1 MVTFYKSA
9 RLKFDS
15 DEEFKNSARERV
27 VQLQQD
33 ALISCSE
40 QHNED
45 STILMWKKICEISR
59 KEFCQTYEM
68 LGIENLIEKGEST
81 YNAMLPDVVKLCL
94 DIKVASLSEGAVCIF
109 PTDVDEATEGAPPPL
124 MIQKSDGGYLYP
136 TTDLAALI
144 HRVWV
149 ERADRIL
156 YVTDLSQAEHFR
168 KVFEAAR
175 RSGFVGT
182 NAEYGSNEAGVDLE
196 QRIRS
201 ICDSVGDEDHVNLST
216 PQEVELRHVG
226 FGLVM
231 GEDDKKL
238 KSREGEALRLRDLL
252 DEALLRSGLELEKR
266 QLQYSATG
274 DQNSKDRLLTD
285 QEVSDAARVIG
296 M

>member
-1 MVTFYKSA
+1 
-9 RLKFDS
+9 
-15 DEEFKNSARERV
+15 
-27 VQLQQD
+27 
-33 ALISCSE
+33 
-40 QHNED
+40 
-45 STILMWKKICEISR
+45 
-59 KEFCQTYEM
+59 
-68 LGIENLIEKGEST
+68 
-81 YNAMLPDVVKLCL
+81 
-94 DIKVASLSEGAVCIF
+94 
-109 PTDVDEATEGAPPPL
+109 
-124 MIQKSDGGYLYP
+124 
-136 TTDLAALI
+136 
-144 HRVWV
+144 
-149 ERADRIL
+149 
-156 YVTDLSQAEHFR
+156 
-168 KVFEAAR
+168 
-175 RSGFVGT
+175 
-182 NAEYGSNEAGVDLE
+182 VDLE